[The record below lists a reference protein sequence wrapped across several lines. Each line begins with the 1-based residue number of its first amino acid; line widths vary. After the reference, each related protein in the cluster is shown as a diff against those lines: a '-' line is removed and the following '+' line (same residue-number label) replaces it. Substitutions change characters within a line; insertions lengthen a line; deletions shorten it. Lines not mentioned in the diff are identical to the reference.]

1 MPARFIRCKTFSSL
15 IFVFCTVAGYTQQP
29 DSLLKKL
36 DSLEKKA
43 DTAGQ
48 VNVINPVAYNE
59 TTRINVPAYGTLL
72 ASNLKQQFSAPFRSS
87 KKDWVNVAKFALVTG
102 ALAFADRPLQRA
114 ALRWRKSSTTVR
126 DVSGFITEFGGRY
139 EGFTLAAFG
148 AYGFIF
154 KKEKMRTTTLLAT
167 QAYITGAAVGMLA
180 KYITGRQRPGYFG
193 ADSSLA
199 RATFHGPFSIF
210 STKYNGNTFG
220 SSFPSGHTTVAF
232 AAATVF
238 AMEYRDKPIIPIMA
252 YTAASLIGIS
262 RVTENKHWA
271 TDVLVGAAL
280 GYVSGRQ
287 VVNNYHRYAKIKND
301 EKRKGKLTFNLQ
313 YTGGQLLPGMV
324 YKF

>member
-1 MPARFIRCKTFSSL
+1 MFL
-15 IFVFCTVAGYTQQP
+15 LFVSCTVSGYTQQP

-48 VNVINPVAYNE
+48 VNIINPIAYNE
-59 TTRINVPAYGTLL
+59 TTRINVPVYFTLL
-72 ASNLKQQFSAPFRSS
+72 ASNMKQQFTAPFRAS
-87 KKDWVNVAKFALVTG
+87 KKDWGNVAKFALVTG
-102 ALAFADRPLQRA
+102 ALAFADRPLQKA
-114 ALRWRKSSTTVR
+114 ALRWRKSSGTVR
-126 DVSGFITEFGGRY
+126 NVSGFITEFGYRY
-139 EGFTLAAFG
+139 EVVTLAVFG

-154 KKEKMRTTTLLAT
+154 KQEKMRTTTLLAS
-167 QAYITGAAVGMLA
+167 QAFITGSAVGMLS

-193 ADSSLA
+193 ADSTLA
-199 RATFHGPFSIF
+199 RATFHGPFSVF
-210 STKYNGNTFG
+210 GTKYNGNTFG

-238 AMEYRDKPIIPIMA
+238 AMEYRDKPIIPIIA
-252 YTAASLIGIS
+252 YSAASLIGIS

-280 GYVSGRQ
+280 GYLSGRQ

-313 YTGGQLLPGMV
+313 YTGGQLVPGMV